1 MTTDLT
7 DDLRAAFEQRAAE
20 IPDREAPGLVV
31 GYTTTPPHRSR
42 RVPYALVA
50 GAVAAGLLTIAFVS
64 GGSSEPTATTTTL
77 AQSASTVVP
86 SQVTP
91 EPHDGAFITGEVEGH
106 RWELISTRTPEG
118 GDDVHLEAEGME
130 GTFHAPFTVMRA
142 TMDEKR
148 NADHLLFVQIGPCC
162 RLAGHS
168 MLVGVFAPDVLSAT
182 VTPDGGGAPIEAA
195 TFESPGA
202 TDGYR
207 FMVVPVPPGH
217 TTVGI
222 EAHRADG
229 TSELVGDG
237 KWQLDMTT
245 LGG

>member
-7 DDLRAAFEQRAAE
+7 DDLRDAFHQRAAE
-20 IPDREAPGLVV
+20 IPDRDAPGLVV
-31 GYTTTPPHRSR
+31 GYTAAAPHRSR
-42 RVPYALVA
+42 RLPYALVA

-64 GGSSEPTATTTTL
+64 GGSSEPKTTTTTL
-77 AQSASTVVP
+77 AQSATTEVP

-118 GDDVHLEAEGME
+118 GDDVHLEADGME
-130 GTFHAPFTVMRA
+130 GTFHGEYTITR
-142 TMDEKR
+142 MDMSKQ
-148 NADHLLFVQIGPCC
+148 DQDKLLFAQIGPCC
-162 RLAGHS
+162 RLAGHT
-168 MLVGVFAPDVLSAT
+168 MLVGVFAPDVLTAT
-182 VTPDGGGAPIEAA
+182 VTPNGGTPIEAA

-217 TTVGI
+217 TTVRI

-229 TSELVGDG
+229 TTELVGDG
-237 KWQLDMTT
+237 NWQLDLTT